1 MSYLNNTEHN
11 GHEKRSALREIAD
24 KYYSV
29 EFKAEGSDL
38 SYRFR
43 LRDISS
49 TGMCVLVKETSEL
62 LNYIKAGDILSVKYY
77 FKESLEKKELI
88 ITRIKHITKNDQG
101 RYKGHY
107 LVGLEISEY
116 I

>member
-1 MSYLNNTEHN
+1 MSYLNSTEYY
-11 GHEKRSALREIAD
+11 GHEKRSVLREAAD
-24 KYYSV
+24 KYYSI
-29 EFKAEGSDL
+29 EFKVEDPGL
-38 SYRFR
+38 SYRFK

-49 TGMCVLVKETSEL
+49 TGMCILVKETSEL
-62 LNYIKAGDILSVKYY
+62 LNYIKTGDILNVKYY
-77 FKESLEKKELI
+77 FEEPLEKKELI
-88 ITRIKHITKNDQG
+88 TTRIKHITKNNHG